1 MKTQFGFNESEVN
14 KLAKDLAR
22 NGEITFEMGDSDAL
36 AFIDTQDIVKYLD
49 GLGYQVI
56 DKSEH
61 GDVLE
66 RIKQLKQA
74 LIETASELGCMI
86 NMENERL
93 EQGISSSDLDDPDY
107 FDHETVHKAMRI
119 AKTS

>member
-1 MKTQFGFNESEVN
+1 MT
-14 KLAKDLAR
+14 D
-22 NGEITFEMGDSDAL
+22 ITFEQGDERAL
-36 AFIDTQDIVKYLD
+36 AFIDNKTIIKHLEEQ
-49 GLGYQVI
+49 GYQVI

-66 RIKQLKQA
+66 RIKQLKNA
-74 LIETASELGCMI
+74 LIETASELECMI
-86 NMENERL
+86 DMENARL
-93 EQGISSSDLDDPDY
+93 EKEISSSDLDDPDY